1 MEEAPLYN
9 IAIIKSFAEYISKYH
24 PRLDMMPILD
34 YAGIT
39 TYQLEDEGHWLTQT
53 QVDQFYEILVKT
65 AGDPD
70 LARKAGQY
78 APFSK
83 AAGNVSQLLLGFV
96 TPSAAYTSLN
106 NYYPHASKSSTLK
119 TRKVG
124 SNQVEVV
131 AIQNPGVIEKP
142 YQCENRLGMFE
153 GIAKLFTNEL
163 AKIEHPT
170 CMHISGDRCIYNI
183 TWKTTPS
190 FIWKRIANY
199 SYLLCLIICLF
210 VFFALP
216 GGYSAMAILSM
227 ILVVMGISLY
237 QVHLEK
243 DELATTFK
251 NHGDTAS
258 NLLDEINARYNN
270 AMLVQEIGQAASNI
284 LDIDNLLK
292 FTMESIGKRL
302 DFDRGLIMLANRDR
316 TRLVYRVGYGY
327 NPDEEA
333 LLINTEFHLD
343 NPKSRGPF
351 IISFKEQKP
360 FLINDFKD
368 VEKDISERSREFVKR
383 IDVKSFICVPIIY
396 EGTSE
401 GILAVD
407 NHRSNR
413 PLNQSDINL
422 FLGIAP
428 QLGISINNARS
439 YELIREREQ
448 RFRALSEN
456 APDIIYTLNVNGRFS
471 YVNPAWGK
479 ILGYQIEDIIGKFFT
494 DFIKKEDMERFIPA
508 FNYIRDNRQT
518 IIDLYVSILHKDG
531 SERLFYMS
539 GAPDTDSEGNVIG
552 VVGTFK
558 DVTDLKKS
566 EFELRGMNESLR
578 QEIEERKLAEAKRA
592 ELERQLRQAQKMEA
606 VGTLAG
612 GLAHDFNNLLMGI
625 QGYTS
630 LMLLNTNESH
640 NHYEKLK
647 NIEKYVV
654 RGSDLTKQLLG
665 FARGGKYEVRPTNM
679 NELIKTSSQMFGR
692 TKKEISIFTSLESK
706 IWGVEVDQGQ
716 IDQVLLNLYLNAAQ
730 AMPGGGNIYIETKNV
745 IIDEN
750 ETRKKYFKS
759 GKYVRIIVKDTGVG
773 IDEKTKGRIF
783 DPFFTTKEMGRG
795 TGLGLASA
803 YGIIKSHNGFINVES
818 EVGRGS
824 DFIIHLPASEK
835 ASKKETV
842 ITEKLFMG
850 NETLLLVDDEE
861 DILKIGAEMLNKLG
875 YKVIPVRSGIEA
887 VKLFTEKKDEIHLI
901 ILDMV
906 MPEMNGSETF
916 DLLKKIQPDLKVLL
930 SSGYSLSEEASQILN
945 NGHNGFIQKPF
956 DINRISSK
964 IRELLDRKT
973 LTA

>member
-1 MEEAPLYN
+1 MEETPLYN
-9 IAIIKSFAEYISKYH
+9 TRIIKSFAEYISEFH
-24 PRLDMMPILD
+24 PRLDMKPILN

-53 QVDQFYEILVKT
+53 QVDRFYEILVRT

-70 LARKAGQY
+70 IARKVGQY
-78 APFSK
+78 VSLSK
-83 AAGNVSQLLLGFV
+83 AGGTVSQYTLGFM
-96 TPSAAYTSLN
+96 TPSAAYTVLGKL
-106 NYYPHASKSSTLK
+106 YPHMSRGSSLE
-119 TRKVG
+119 TRAIG
-124 SNQVEVV
+124 SNKVEVV
-131 AIQNPGVIEKP
+131 AIQNPGVTEKP
-142 YQCENRLGMFE
+142 YQCENRLGTFE

-163 AKIEHPT
+163 AKIEHTT
-170 CMHISGDRCIYNI
+170 CMHISGDRCVYNI
-183 TWKTTPS
+183 AWKTTPS

-199 SYLLCLIICLF
+199 SYILCFVISLFLLLKF
-210 VFFALP
+210 P
-216 GGYSAMAILSM
+216 GINSAFAILSM
-227 ILVVMGISLY
+227 LIAAIGISLY
-237 QVHLEK
+237 QIHLEK

-258 NLLDEINARYNN
+258 NLLNEINARYNN
-270 AMLVQEIGQAASNI
+270 SMLVQEIGQASSNI
-284 LDIDNLLK
+284 LNIDKLLR
-292 FTMESIGKRL
+292 FTMATFEKRL
-302 DFDRGLIMLANRDR
+302 DFDRGLIMFANRER
-316 TRLVYRVGYGY
+316 TRLIYRVGYGY

-333 LLINTEFHLD
+333 LLRNTEFHLD
-343 NPKSRGPF
+343 NPKSKGPF
-351 IISFKEQKP
+351 IVSFKEQKP
-360 FLINDFKD
+360 ILINDIKEF
-368 VEKDISERSREFVKR
+368 EKTVSERSREFAVKMGVR
-383 IDVKSFICVPIIY
+383 SFICVPIIY
-396 EGTSE
+396 EGASE

-439 YELIREREQ
+439 YEMIREREQ

-456 APDIIYTLNVNGRFS
+456 APDIIYTLNIDGRFT

-479 ILGYQIEDIIGKFFT
+479 ILGHQKEDVVANAFA
-494 DFIKKEDMERFIPA
+494 DFIKKEDAERFVYALNRIKE
-508 FNYIRDNRQT
+508 NRQT
-518 IIDLYVSILHKDG
+518 FIDLYVSIMHKDG

-539 GAPDTDSEGNVIG
+539 GAPDTDSEGHVIG
-552 VVGTFK
+552 VVGTLK

-592 ELERQLRQAQKMEA
+592 ELEHQLRQAQKMEA

-625 QGYTS
+625 QGYAS
-630 LMLLNTNESH
+630 LMLLTTLEGNKN
-640 NHYEKLK
+640 YEKLK

-665 FARGGKYEVRPTNM
+665 FARGGKYEVKPTNM
-679 NELIKTSSQMFGR
+679 NEIIKSSSQMFGR
-692 TKKEISIFTSLESK
+692 TKKDITISTSFEAK
-706 IWGVEVDQGQ
+706 IWRVEVDQGQ
-716 IDQVLLNLYLNAAQ
+716 IEQVLLNLYLNAAQ
-730 AMPGGGNIYIETKNV
+730 AMPVGGNIHIETKN
-745 IIDEN
+745 ITITEN
-750 ETRKKYFKS
+750 ELQKKYFKP
-759 GKYVRIIVKDTGVG
+759 GNYVRITVRDTGVG
-773 IDEKTKGRIF
+773 IDEKIKGRIF

-818 EVGRGS
+818 ELGHGS

-835 ASKKETV
+835 TTKKEAV
-842 ITEKLFMG
+842 VSEKLHMG

-861 DILKIGAEMLNKLG
+861 DILKIGTEMLDSLG

-887 VKLFTEKKDEIHLI
+887 VKLFTEKKDEIKLV

-916 DLLKKIQPDLKVLL
+916 DHLKKIRPGIKVLL
-930 SSGYSLSEEASQILN
+930 SSGYSLSKEASQILN
-945 NGHNGFIQKPF
+945 NGHNSFIQKPF
-956 DINRISSK
+956 DISRVSFK
-964 IRELLDRKT
+964 IRELLDREV
-973 LTA
+973 LTQ